1 MVIRIAPTEPTVHT
15 GASDASD
22 ELQHILVGR
31 DAFPTPSVELFGSRF
46 WESNRFPVGLHQ

>member
-31 DAFPTPSVELFGSRF
+31 DAFPTPQRRAF
-46 WESNRFPVGLHQ
+46 WKPILGV